1 VQSVLLTKRELQVL
15 KLLIQG
21 KADKDIA
28 AALNL
33 TVRTV
38 RFHVSHIFIKKG
50 VNTRGEL
57 LAHELR
63 GSLREGLE
71 PFG

>member
-1 VQSVLLTKRELQVL
+1 VQRTSLTKREVQVL
-15 KLLIQG
+15 ELLIQG

-50 VNTRGEL
+50 VNTRAEL
-57 LAHELR
+57 LACELGRSR
-63 GSLREGLE
+63 G
-71 PFG
+71 